1 MADNRTS
8 KQNHARMV
16 WGSGVEMD
24 TFQMSKI
31 LKVEFGSLD
40 GHKDN
45 PSAHDCA
52 RTDSDNW
59 LKMPS

>member
-8 KQNHARMV
+8 KHNHARMV
-16 WGSGVEMD
+16 LGGSLAMD
-24 TFQMSKI
+24 TVQMSRNP
-31 LKVEFGSLD
+31 KVEFGSLD
-40 GHKDN
+40 GHKEN